1 MKLLPSQGEVA
12 RSAETEGFRGHLC
25 QGGKIAQALRRTL
38 PSRFAIHLPLVR
50 EGASLS
56 SIHTNLTYVEG
67 YAAKGGG
74 PDCGDGA
81 VILESAV
88 GLGSVSLTVNGR

>member
-1 MKLLPSQGEVA
+1 MYQSDWQ
-12 RSAETEGFRGHLC
+12 RQR
-25 QGGKIAQALRRTL
+25 
-38 PSRFAIHLPLVR
+38 
-50 EGASLS
+50 
-56 SIHTNLTYVEG
+56 YVEG